1 MRSAAAG
8 IDAALVSKTANK
20 HGSSGVM
27 GSTLS
32 VPAVLPPAPV
42 VRLLSAKILVSG
54 GSARV
59 PIACAQATCTGT
71 IELIERI
78 VIRRRHHGR
87 TRLRRETVV
96 LGRGAYALS
105 ADHSATIPV
114 HLTHTGRRALA
125 RARHHRL
132 PVTAQVSVT
141 GGTAIRGSIVLS

>member
-1 MRSAAAG
+1 
-8 IDAALVSKTANK
+8 
-20 HGSSGVM
+20 
-27 GSTLS
+27 
-32 VPAVLPPAPV
+32 
-42 VRLLSAKILVSG
+42 VSG